1 MNVARYVNLGK
12 SKALK
17 SEEAEGEI
25 TTYMKMSK
33 KITTR
38 SWRGSKSLR
47 ILLEGLHPG
56 DRTVVPGRTFLINHP
71 CYLELLRSSVSVGT
85 NKRGQIQTQLATIL
99 RHLFK

>member
-1 MNVARYVNLGK
+1 MNVARCVNLGK
-12 SKALK
+12 SRVLK
-17 SEEAEGEI
+17 SEAEGEI
-25 TTYMKMSK
+25 TTYMRMNK

-47 ILLEGLHPG
+47 ISPVVLPPG
-56 DRTVVPGRTFLINHP
+56 DKMVVPGRTFLINHP
-71 CYLELLRSSVSVGT
+71 CSLESFRSLESVGT